1 MTRDCIWFSC
11 CLISLSFKFKRLCR
25 SAEKVLAAR
34 FSKTKI
40 ILSQM
45 WLPVL
50 VWVAVA
56 QGSAKPL
63 GALQGENPPPF
74 LPLPLS
80 FPLFLSSS
88 LTFSPGQVSS
98 GRPDSYRVSRE
109 LLTHS
114 AFSTQSCRGSPQQP
128 RARRAR
134 EEGQQR
140 AQQQQQQAPAP
151 QPPPQRRTSPR
162 STSMRKQTSE
172 VRTTMTSS
180 PKNCWRGVPT
190 RSE

>member
-56 QGSAKPL
+56 RGSAKPL
-63 GALQGENPPPF
+63 GALQGDNSPIFPPIFPPF
-74 LPLPLS
+74 SLC
-80 FPLFLSSS
+80 
-88 LTFSPGQVSS
+88 LTFSRAQVLS
-98 GRPDSYRVSRE
+98 GRPDSYQVSRE
-109 LLTHS
+109 LLTRS

-134 EEGQQR
+134 EEGQQQ

-151 QPPPQRRTSPR
+151 QPPPRRRISP
-162 STSMRKQTSE
+162 
-172 VRTTMTSS
+172 
-180 PKNCWRGVPT
+180 
-190 RSE
+190 